1 MHGSLLPKYRGRAPV
16 NWAVLHGET
25 ETGASLHRMVAKP
38 DAGALV
44 DQQAVPILPN
54 DTAGQVYD
62 KVACAA
68 EVVLTRSLPAMI
80 DGSARETALD
90 LSKGSYFSGRRPE
103 DGRIDWHDPA
113 QVIHNLVRAVAPPYP
128 GAFVDMDAGRVFV
141 MGSHYRG
148 EAAVGAPGIY
158 WRDGACWA
166 DCADKKKFRILS
178 LAFGGQQLDEGAFC
192 RLFGANRISAPD

>member
-16 NWAVLHGET
+16 NWAVLQGET

-44 DQQAVPILPN
+44 DQEAVPILPN

-68 EVVLTRSLPAMI
+68 EVVLMRSLPALI
-80 DGSARETALD
+80 DGSATETPLD
-90 LSKGSYFSGRRPE
+90 LSRGSYFSGRRPE
-103 DGRIDWHDPA
+103 DGRIDWRESA

-128 GAFVDMDAGRVFV
+128 GAFVDMDAGRLFV

-148 EAAVGAPGIY
+148 EPASGAPGIY
-158 WRDGACWA
+158 WRDDACWA
-166 DCADKKKFRILS
+166 DCADGKKIRILS
-178 LAFGGQQLDEGAFC
+178 LEFEGRQLDEGAFC
-192 RLFGANRISAPD
+192 RLFGADRISAPD